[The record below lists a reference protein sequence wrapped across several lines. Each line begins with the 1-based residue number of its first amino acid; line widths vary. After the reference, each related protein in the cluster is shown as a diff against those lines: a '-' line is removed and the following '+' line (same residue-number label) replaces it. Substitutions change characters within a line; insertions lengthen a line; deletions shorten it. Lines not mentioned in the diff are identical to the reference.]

1 MAKFLSLLKV
11 QFLAFFGLNKA
22 LKSKGAK
29 KVGKLSGLFGALIL
43 YTVLFGFIGFIY
55 SGIFAESLILTQGS
69 ADALLPIMLAISA
82 LISFFF
88 SFYTTTGALYGFKDY
103 ELLTSLPI
111 KTTLII
117 WAKLAFMFISDLFF
131 AVVIMIPSTIV
142 YSQYAVLEVTKIV
155 SVFVMTIFS
164 PLLPMALSVLVG
176 GLVAFI
182 STLFK
187 KKALVQIIM
196 WVIILALIFAA
207 GFFTGMEDEE
217 MFDPTLLIS
226 KAYFILPLAVAA
238 LKDVVQ
244 LLLFV
249 AVNALPF
256 VVVSLVVAATYK
268 KMNGLLTRK
277 RTVKNFVL
285 KESKIQNK
293 SGTLL
298 RKELK
303 CFFSNATY
311 VVNCLFG
318 AFFGIIGAVVMAVVV
333 VVMTNDTGVNA
344 ADMLTPFVP
353 LILSFCYMLSP
364 STACTISLEGNVF
377 WVTRT
382 SPVSTMDIL
391 NAKLKVGIIT
401 GALPALISAVLYGV
415 IVGLNIIHLVA
426 LSAFAFAVGLL
437 GSVLGLLMNLLFP
450 MMKWDNESVPVKQGA
465 SVLLT
470 ILCGMGYTGLML
482 LGVLF
487 IPLPSIAVL
496 LISLLLTVLLVTVF
510 YSIIY
515 KKCNRLIA
523 KKIG

>member
-29 KVGKLSGLFGALIL
+29 KAGKLSGLVGALIL
-43 YTVLFGFIGFIY
+43 YTTLFGFVGFIY
-55 SGIFAESLILTQGS
+55 SGMFAESLILTQGNV
-69 ADALLPIMLAISA
+69 DMLLPLMLAISA
-82 LISFFF
+82 IISFFF

-111 KTTLII
+111 KTTSII

-131 AVVIMIPSTIV
+131 AVVIMIPSAVV
-142 YSQYAVLEVTKIV
+142 YSQYAVISVAEIV
-155 SVFVMTIFS
+155 SVFIMTIFS
-164 PLLPMALSVLVG
+164 PLLPMALSVFVG
-176 GLVAFI
+176 GVVAFI
-182 STLFK
+182 SSLFK
-187 KKALVQIIM
+187 KKALVQIIL
-196 WVIILALIFAA
+196 WVVIFALIFAA
-207 GFFTGMEDEE
+207 GFFTGMEEE
-217 MFDPTLLIS
+217 MVDPSLMIG
-226 KAYFILPLAVAA
+226 KAYFIFPLALAA
-238 LKDVVQ
+238 SKDLIQ

-249 AVNALPF
+249 LVNLLPF
-256 VVVSLVVAATYK
+256 VAVSLIVAATYK

-277 RTVKNFVL
+277 RTVKNFRL
-285 KESKIQNK
+285 KESKIASK
-293 SGTLL
+293 GGALL
-298 RKELK
+298 KKELK

-311 VVNCLFG
+311 VVNCLSG
-318 AFFGIIGAVVMAVVV
+318 SVLGIIGAAVMAVLTIIFIKQGAKDV
-333 VVMTNDTGVNA
+333 
-344 ADMLTPFVP
+344 LTPFVP
-353 LILSFCYMLSP
+353 VALSFCYMLTP
-364 STACTISLEGNVF
+364 TTACSISLEGNVF

-401 GALPALISAVLYGV
+401 YAIPALLSGVLYGV
-415 IVGLNIIHLVA
+415 IVGLNIIHLLV

-470 ILCGMGYTGLML
+470 MLCGMGYTGLML
-482 LGVLF
+482 LAVVF

-496 LISLLLTVLLVTVF
+496 LISLLLTAILLTLF
-510 YSIIY
+510 YAIIY
-515 KKCNRLIA
+515 KKCDRLIA